1 LVAAFGELRQ
11 AMSMAAGESDVDT
24 LTEVF
29 WACAARTG
37 RLRPDHDRERVA
49 ALIGRFCGV
58 D

>member
-1 LVAAFGELRQ
+1 
-11 AMSMAAGESDVDT
+11 MSMAAGESDVDT